1 MIAPALLM
9 GAAAFGSSALGSIGN
24 YFKNRDAL
32 SFSNRQIDA
41 LERQDRLAF
50 QRQNQEYDAYV
61 RAQTEAYEADVENLK
76 RQYEFNAR
84 ARQNSIETGLTALS
98 DLSDDLV
105 NKAFAR
111 NLKLTE
117 TIGIKTAAGQ
127 TGKSVRRLDNLQ
139 RAAAGRGAAQDV
151 GTMERAMGQFMFQ
164 EKDARFRQEVANQ
177 NAFNQ
182 VRRPIFGPRPVA
194 PQSRVRPTD
203 NTGRD
208 LMFGLGNALFSGAQT
223 YFGSLPGDP
232 FGGGGGS
239 AVSNRASLGFSSAS
253 VPGIDYGGF
262 GITGGNYT
270 SLFDPKYNE
279 AIGAVN
285 QLGFG
290 MPAFNP
296 F

>member
-9 GAAAFGSSALGSIGN
+9 GAAAFGSSALSSIGN

-32 SFSNRQIDA
+32 SFRNKQIDA
-41 LERQDRLAF
+41 LEEQDRLNS
-50 QRQNQEYDAYV
+50 QRLNQEYDAYV
-61 RAQTEAYEADVENLK
+61 RAQTEAYEADVENLE
-76 RQYEFNAR
+76 RTYEFNAR
-84 ARQNSIETGLTALS
+84 ARQNSIETGLTALA

-117 TIGIKTAAGQ
+117 TIGLKAASGQ
-127 TGKSVRRLDNLQ
+127 TGKIVRRLDNLQ
-139 RAAAGRGAAQDV
+139 RAAAGRGGAQDV

-203 NTGRD
+203 NH
-208 LMFGLGNALFSGAQT
+208 
-223 YFGSLPGDP
+223 
-232 FGGGGGS
+232 
-239 AVSNRASLGFSSAS
+239 
-253 VPGIDYGGF
+253 
-262 GITGGNYT
+262 
-270 SLFDPKYNE
+270 
-279 AIGAVN
+279 
-285 QLGFG
+285 
-290 MPAFNP
+290 
-296 F
+296 